1 LAKLHSALT
10 YERRIFRDIFSET
23 YCFHSSWKKRN
34 SSMTPEEASYLQLRS
49 RQCRELFDRREWNA
63 LLLKLIEL
71 SDNAETLFL
80 TEALKEAMQAWKL
93 RDNLRT
99 ILERMIEGHETMT
112 SAKIDNSLNQVSQSA
127 RSTMGIVTP
136 VQEMKSLRNFGRL
149 ENYFERA
156 KWQC

>member
-1 LAKLHSALT
+1 
-10 YERRIFRDIFSET
+10 
-23 YCFHSSWKKRN
+23 
-34 SSMTPEEASYLQLRS
+34 MTPEEASYLQLRS